1 MATDIARQAHR
12 VNGSSSTTHGR
23 TNSTRS
29 SGSGGGSSSETPAPT
44 RSSGS
49 RSRNGPSG
57 GVESAVTRLLVAIKQ
72 LLESLTSWSAKK
84 ISEQDVS
91 DVYVRLG
98 NDFNACV
105 VAFASF
111 DIDMRQVDVSME
123 LRGVPEELRHVLET
137 CLAEEATPE
146 TLERFLP
153 QVREIITDLLQ
164 GLRHKQS
171 QFRAM
176 SQERAQKRTERQ
188 NSTGTAAS
196 GRRSSGRST
205 SKARPLP
212 APQIPEEETIQSP
225 LPPLPSEPIPP
236 QVQSPL
242 PPVVAS
248 AVPGRMSLGRRK
260 HSGSAQ
266 RAGSPLSLM
275 SDGDSAR
282 AGPSI
287 ATSPRKASVTVTA
300 SVAPSAAAD
309 PDGLAELAANAS
321 AAEETLRS
329 PAPPKV
335 SLASTSRPT
344 SEKSPVV
351 EDLSTDSIDSSTTV
365 TPGVDDTPPKPPKP
379 LPPVS
384 PDVKRYSLIDKPI
397 GSPPGS
403 SEAYP
408 FPNLTPSSSSN
419 PTFSLVSATPSP
431 PLASGSTLG
440 SAPESPLDP
449 ALVSQE
455 PAVESSIVALQ
466 KSDVLERKASK
477 RFSSYTFTKMAGGA
491 AGLGSLKQLGSSK
504 NLNRRSIAP
513 SASIGQL
520 TTQDLEALAEVDETR
535 DTSQIKRNSVANLV
549 DGLERKGKSP
559 TPGQAPPVPSLPEG
573 AKASPISSRGTS
585 PIPVRRQGTAD
596 SKPPA
601 DKPVVNGVLSRP
613 GTRPS
618 SPTPQLS
625 TVFLQVGRHVKKVT
639 IDPDTPLSF
648 ASLRVLFVDKFA
660 YNPGQD
666 NFPAI
671 YIRDANSGVQYEME
685 DIEEV
690 KDGCLLSL
698 NIERK
703 ALFFPS
709 ADARAN
715 KRPSF
720 KALDQVKQHID
731 LQMTA
736 LTSEIKDLRS
746 AINAQKRQS
755 LVPPQL
761 VVGDSNPTTPQ
772 PARPTDQQFNL
783 LARRLSRLRTDD
795 AKGLPINFNTP
806 KPLIQPLVE
815 QTTGST
821 YQPLAPQ
828 TTGGSSWTFNSDGG
842 STARIVGDL
851 KTQFDEIQNLRRDLG
866 VMRQLYVDFINQTK
880 ESLGALR
887 TQTANVKDL
896 ANAKVGGARAYIDSG
911 KASLDTR
918 SQTVLTKVEE
928 LQDTVESLKDD
939 VLKRH
944 VSPKSSIMKSLT
956 ANLAT
961 TKAELESLKEHI
973 ATVKPMWKKTWE
985 EELQNI
991 VDEQGFL
998 THQEEFIEDLIEDY
1012 KALTEV
1018 FGHVEK
1024 IVKVRNTTMTT
1035 SGSGTGGRV
1044 MRTGRQFRPPP
1055 PEPGSNGLSTVMLEI
1070 RGAQVD
1076 PAKRLKAIEA
1086 NQKAR
1091 HKELM
1096 SRSNEFQEEL
1106 GDFVSGKKLK
1116 KTGGIEETE
1125 RLRQARNDYTLKNM
1139 FSPQTGGVS
1148 GGGMI
1153 NAGMPGNTGS
1163 PTKPSAGGGTA
1174 GAGLG
1179 MAGVTF
1185 ASAPPLDDSDDDEDE
1200 PAPPPPA
1207 APPARK
1213 SGGFFSGLPGLTFS
1227 KAPDLPDSP

>member
-91 DVYVRLG
+91 DV
-98 NDFNACV
+98 
-105 VAFASF
+105 
-111 DIDMRQVDVSME
+111 E

-236 QVQSPL
+236 QVQGPL

-260 HSGSAQ
+260 HSGSVP

-275 SDGDSAR
+275 ADGDGAR

-287 ATSPRKASVTVTA
+287 ATSPRKASVTA

-309 PDGLAELAANAS
+309 TDGLAELAANAS
-321 AAEETLRS
+321 ATEETLRS

-344 SEKSPVV
+344 SEKSPGV
-351 EDLSTDSIDSSTTV
+351 EDLSTDSIDSSATV
-365 TPGVDDTPPKPPKP
+365 TPGVDDTPPKPPKA

-403 SEAYP
+403 SGAYP
-408 FPNLTPSSSSN
+408 FPNLIPSSSSN

-535 DTSQIKRNSVANLV
+535 ATSPIKRNSVANLV

-585 PIPVRRQGTAD
+585 PIPARRQGTAD

-698 NIERK
+698 NIE
-703 ALFFPS
+703 P
-709 ADARAN
+709 
-715 KRPSF
+715 
-720 KALDQVKQHID
+720 LDQVKQHID

-1148 GGGMI
+1148 GGGMV

-1213 SGGFFSGLPGLTFS
+1213 SGGFFSGLAGLTFS